1 MKQEIPFA
9 DVFNPELPVW
19 GEDRMVSGEPDNDI
33 IDNDGDDDDDHD
45 DDDFDD
51 HADENGGYYDMIWY

>member
-1 MKQEIPFA
+1 
-9 DVFNPELPVW
+9 
-19 GEDRMVSGEPDNDI
+19 MVSGEPDNDI

-51 HADENGGYYDMIWY
+51 HADENGGYYDMI

>member
-1 MKQEIPFA
+1 
-9 DVFNPELPVW
+9 
-19 GEDRMVSGEPDNDI
+19 MVSGEPDNDI

-51 HADENGGYYDMIWY
+51 HADENGGYDDMI